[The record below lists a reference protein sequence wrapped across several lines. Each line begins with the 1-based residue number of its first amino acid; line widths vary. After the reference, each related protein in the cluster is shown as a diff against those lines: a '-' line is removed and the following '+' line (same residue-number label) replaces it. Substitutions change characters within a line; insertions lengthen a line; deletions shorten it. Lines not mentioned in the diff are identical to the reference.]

1 MPIDTHLDATPA
13 DITASALD
21 VGKVKTAVDEAEI
34 DVSRANRTM
43 QSGELEGETAK
54 QVKKAVG
61 LKLQQCRTLSSSLG
75 SYKTALENF
84 ASGLTTVKSDLAG
97 VREKAV
103 AGGLTVEGE
112 KVMEPQAPPPLM
124 ENNPVERDKDRQTHQ
139 TLVDNYNT
147 KNALYK
153 TLSTETSDIR
163 IKETEA
169 RDAFANACSAI
180 IDNPVWKELK
190 GALLPDTS
198 AGGAVAVGKTAI
210 WANSMVQRVA
220 RLAEGVGLKATNAVV
235 KHPMRDKPHKWVT
248 SHEPRRGTPKGMK
261 PRWVRN
267 DRHLSNWEVPEGK
280 SGTWGGKTVAAARK
294 AAPYLEKVDKGFV
307 AVDFAVS
314 GYEQWQKDS
323 HNPSLS
329 EGKKVARA
337 TTTGTGSAVG
347 GYAGAKLGATI
358 GASFGVAGG
367 PIGVAVGGV
376 AGGIIGGVAGSWA
389 GKTAA
394 NWFNKKFFK

>member
-190 GALLPDTS
+190 GALIPDTS

-210 WANSMVQRVA
+210 WANSMVQHA
-220 RLAEGVGLKATNAVV
+220 ATLAEGVGLKATNAVV

-248 SHEPRRGTPKGMK
+248 SHDPRRGTPKGMK

-329 EGKKVARA
+329 EGKKAARA

-347 GYAGAKLGATI
+347 GCAGAKLGATI

-376 AGGIIGGVAGSWA
+376 AGGIIGGVAGSWL
-389 GKTAA
+389 GKTGA
-394 NWFNKKFFK
+394 NWFNNTFLK

>member
-43 QSGELEGETAK
+43 QSGELQGETVE
-54 QVKKAVG
+54 QVKAAVG
-61 LKLQQCRTLSSSLG
+61 LKERQCQTLSSSLG

-84 ASGLTTVKSDLAG
+84 ASGLTTIKSDLAG
-97 VREKAV
+97 VREKAT
-103 AGGLTVEGE
+103 AGGLTVVGE

-124 ENNPVERDKDRQTHQ
+124 ENNSVERDKDRQTHQ
-139 TLVDNYNT
+139 TLVDNYNA
-147 KNALYK
+147 KKALYK

-163 IKETEA
+163 IKETEV
-169 RDAFANACSAI
+169 RDAFANACSAV
-180 IDNPVWKELK
+180 IDNPAWKELK

-198 AGGAVAVGKTAI
+198 AGGGVAAGKTAI

-220 RLAEGVGLKATNAVV
+220 KLAEGVGLKATNAVV

-248 SHEPRRGTPKGMK
+248 SHDPRRGMPKGMK

-267 DRHLSNWEVPEGK
+267 DRHLENWEVPKGK

-337 TTTGTGSAVG
+337 TATGVGSAVG
-347 GYAGAKLGATI
+347 GYAGAKAGAAI
-358 GASFGVAGG
+358 GASIGVAGG
-367 PIGVAVGGV
+367 PIGIAVGGV
-376 AGGIIGGVAGSWA
+376 VGGIAGGVAGSWL
-389 GKTAA
+389 GKTGA
-394 NWFNKKFFK
+394 NWFNNTFLK

>member
-1 MPIDTHLDATPA
+1 
-13 DITASALD
+13 
-21 VGKVKTAVDEAEI
+21 
-34 DVSRANRTM
+34 
-43 QSGELEGETAK
+43 
-54 QVKKAVG
+54 
-61 LKLQQCRTLSSSLG
+61 
-75 SYKTALENF
+75 
-84 ASGLTTVKSDLAG
+84 
-97 VREKAV
+97 
-103 AGGLTVEGE
+103 
-112 KVMEPQAPPPLM
+112 
-124 ENNPVERDKDRQTHQ
+124 
-139 TLVDNYNT
+139 
-147 KNALYK
+147 
-153 TLSTETSDIR
+153 
-163 IKETEA
+163 
-169 RDAFANACSAI
+169 
-180 IDNPVWKELK
+180 
-190 GALLPDTS
+190 
-198 AGGAVAVGKTAI
+198 
-210 WANSMVQRVA
+210 
-220 RLAEGVGLKATNAVV
+220 
-235 KHPMRDKPHKWVT
+235 
-248 SHEPRRGTPKGMK
+248 MK

-307 AVDFAVS
+307 AIDFAVS

-337 TTTGTGSAVG
+337 TTTGTGSSVG

>member
-43 QSGELEGETAK
+43 QSGELEGDTAR

-210 WANSMVQRVA
+210 WANSMVQRA
-220 RLAEGVGLKATNAVV
+220 ATLAEGVGLKATNAVV

-248 SHEPRRGTPKGMK
+248 SHDPRRGTPKGMK

-337 TTTGTGSAVG
+337 TTTGAASAAVG
-347 GYAGAKLGATI
+347 FAGAKAGAAI

>member
-43 QSGELEGETAK
+43 QSGELEGDTAK

-112 KVMEPQAPPPLM
+112 KVIEPQAPPPLM

-190 GALLPDTS
+190 GALIPDTS

-210 WANSMVQRVA
+210 WANSMVQRA
-220 RLAEGVGLKATNAVV
+220 ATLAEGVGLKATNAVV

-248 SHEPRRGTPKGMK
+248 SHDPRRGTPKGMK

-329 EGKKVARA
+329 EGKKAARA
-337 TTTGTGSAVG
+337 TTTGAASAVG
-347 GYAGAKLGATI
+347 GCAGAKAGAAI

-376 AGGIIGGVAGSWA
+376 AGGIIGGVAGS
-389 GKTAA
+389 
-394 NWFNKKFFK
+394 

>member
-43 QSGELEGETAK
+43 QSGEFEGETAK

-61 LKLQQCRTLSSSLG
+61 LKLQQCRTLSSSLA

-97 VREKAV
+97 VREKAT

-112 KVMEPQAPPPLM
+112 EVMEPQAPPLP

-147 KNALYK
+147 KNALYR
-153 TLSTETSDIR
+153 TLSTETSDVR
-163 IKETEA
+163 VKETEV
-169 RDAFANACSAI
+169 RDAFANACAAV

-190 GALLPDTS
+190 GALFPNTS
-198 AGGAVAVGKTAI
+198 AGGGVAVGKTAI
-210 WANSMVQRVA
+210 WANSTVQGA
-220 RLAEGVGLKATNAVV
+220 AKLAEGVGLKATNAVV
-235 KHPMRDKPHKWVT
+235 KHPMTDKPHKWVT
-248 SHEPRRGTPKGMK
+248 SHDPRRGTPKGMK
-261 PRWVRN
+261 PRWVKN
-267 DRHLSNWEVPEGK
+267 DRHLSNWEVPKGK

-323 HNPSLS
+323 HNPSLN

-337 TTTGTGSAVG
+337 TATGAGSAVG
-347 GYAGAKLGATI
+347 GYAGAKAGAAI
-358 GASFGVAGG
+358 GASIGVAGG
-367 PIGVAVGGV
+367 PVGVAVGGV
-376 AGGIIGGVAGSWA
+376 VGGIAGGVAGSWL
-389 GKTAA
+389 GKTGA
-394 NWFNKKFFK
+394 NWFNNTFLK

>member
-43 QSGELEGETAK
+43 QSDELEGETAK
-54 QVKKAVG
+54 QIKKAVG
-61 LKLQQCRTLSSSLG
+61 LKLQQCRTLSSSLA

-97 VREKAV
+97 VREKAT

-112 KVMEPQAPPPLM
+112 KVVEPQAPPPLP
-124 ENNPVERDKDRQTHQ
+124 ENSPVERDKDRQTHQ

-147 KNALYK
+147 KKALYDS
-153 TLSTETSDIR
+153 LSTETSDIR
-163 IKETEA
+163 IKETET
-169 RDAFANACSAI
+169 RDAFAGACSAV

-210 WANSMVQRVA
+210 WANSMVQRA
-220 RLAEGVGLKATNAVV
+220 ATLAEGAGLKATNAVV

-248 SHEPRRGTPKGMK
+248 SHDPRRGTPKGMK

-267 DRHLSNWEVPEGK
+267 DRHLSNWEVPKGK
-280 SGTWGGKTVAAARK
+280 SGTWGGRTVAAARK
-294 AAPYLEKVDKGFV
+294 AAPCLEKVDKGFV

-314 GYEQWQKDS
+314 AYEQWDKDS

-337 TTTGTGSAVG
+337 TTTGAASAVG
-347 GYAGAKLGATI
+347 GYAGAKAGAAI
-358 GASFGVAGG
+358 GASIGVAGG

-376 AGGIIGGVAGSWA
+376 VGGIAGGVAGSWL
-389 GKTAA
+389 GKTGA
-394 NWFNKKFFK
+394 NWVNNTFLK

>member
-210 WANSMVQRVA
+210 WANSMVQHAA

-248 SHEPRRGTPKGMK
+248 SHDPRRGTPKGMK

-329 EGKKVARA
+329 EGKKAARA

-347 GYAGAKLGATI
+347 GCAGAKLGATI

-376 AGGIIGGVAGSWA
+376 AGGIIGGVAGSWL
-389 GKTAA
+389 GKTGA
-394 NWFNKKFFK
+394 NWFNNTFLK

>member
-43 QSGELEGETAK
+43 QSGELEGDTAR

-190 GALLPDTS
+190 GALIPDTS

-210 WANSMVQRVA
+210 WANSMVQRA
-220 RLAEGVGLKATNAVV
+220 ATLAEGVGLKATNAVV
-235 KHPMRDKPHKWVT
+235 KHPMKDKPHKWVT
-248 SHEPRRGTPKGMK
+248 SHDPRRGTPKGMK

-337 TTTGTGSAVG
+337 TTTGAASAVG

-376 AGGIIGGVAGSWA
+376 AGGVIGGIAGSAA
-389 GKTAA
+389 GKYVGSLI
-394 NWFNKKFFK
+394 NDFFWK

>member
-1 MPIDTHLDATPA
+1 M
-13 DITASALD
+13 D

-43 QSGELEGETAK
+43 QSGELQGETAE
-54 QVKKAVG
+54 QVKAAVG
-61 LKLQQCRTLSSSLG
+61 LKERQCQTLSSSLG

-84 ASGLTTVKSDLAG
+84 ASGLTTIKSDLAG
-97 VREKAV
+97 VREKAT

>member
-43 QSGELEGETAK
+43 QSGELEGDTAK

-112 KVMEPQAPPPLM
+112 KVMEPQAPPPLI

-190 GALLPDTS
+190 GALIPDTS

-210 WANSMVQRVA
+210 WANSMVQRA
-220 RLAEGVGLKATNAVV
+220 AKLAEGVGLKATNAVV

-248 SHEPRRGTPKGMK
+248 SHDPRRGTPKGMK

-347 GYAGAKLGATI
+347 GCAGAKLGATI

-376 AGGIIGGVAGSWA
+376 AGGIIGGVAGSWL
-389 GKTAA
+389 GKTGA
-394 NWFNKKFFK
+394 NWFNNTFLK

>member
-61 LKLQQCRTLSSSLG
+61 LKLQQCRALSSSLG

-210 WANSMVQRVA
+210 WANSMVQRA
-220 RLAEGVGLKATNAVV
+220 ATLAEGVGLKATNAVV

-248 SHEPRRGTPKGMK
+248 SHDPRRGTPKGMK

-337 TTTGTGSAVG
+337 TTTGAASAAVG
-347 GYAGAKLGATI
+347 FAGAKAGAAI

>member
-43 QSGELEGETAK
+43 QSGEFEGETAK

-61 LKLQQCRTLSSSLG
+61 LKLQQCRTLSSSLA

-97 VREKAV
+97 VREKAT

-112 KVMEPQAPPPLM
+112 EVMEPQAPPLP

-147 KNALYK
+147 KNALYR
-153 TLSTETSDIR
+153 TLSTETSDVR
-163 IKETEA
+163 VKETEV
-169 RDAFANACSAI
+169 RDAFANACAAV

-190 GALLPDTS
+190 GALFPNTS
-198 AGGAVAVGKTAI
+198 AGGGVAVGKTAI
-210 WANSMVQRVA
+210 WANSTVQGA
-220 RLAEGVGLKATNAVV
+220 AKLAEGVGLKATNAVV
-235 KHPMRDKPHKWVT
+235 KHPMTDKPHKWVT
-248 SHEPRRGTPKGMK
+248 SHDPRRGTPKGMK

-267 DRHLSNWEVPEGK
+267 DRHLSNWEVPKGK

-323 HNPSLS
+323 HNPSLN

-337 TTTGTGSAVG
+337 TATGAGSAVG
-347 GYAGAKLGATI
+347 GYAGAKAGAAI
-358 GASFGVAGG
+358 GASIGVAGG
-367 PIGVAVGGV
+367 PVGVAVGGV
-376 AGGIIGGVAGSWA
+376 VGGIAGGVAGSWL
-389 GKTAA
+389 GKTGA
-394 NWFNKKFFK
+394 NWFNNTFLK